1 MMATAPSVDDLAD
14 VSASPK
20 TQPSSSVHD
29 VDSGSPALNGNTSH
43 DEIENKH
50 ITNVE
55 DQLNS
60 TDASASGGSD
70 TEGKL
75 KDGDKSHAR
84 TSSSVKKPATFKAV
98 SVNKTFLASKAA
110 TPTSTSKVSDKS
122 KSGSSTPPPGSAT
135 PSASRPRLVAKTGS
149 GTRDSGPRSSGVNGG
164 KPASAPDPNAVWNK
178 NRPTP
183 TPDPKKLTDEEL
195 KKYGI
200 HVASRL
206 DEDDA
211 QGQNKWADLD
221 DDDDDWAPEAITWT
235 DGTKTT
241 LPHTDEPQIHPQAD
255 DVVAENGQLQGQAQ
269 PPAPPLSTIQ
279 PHAKPAGLATGKGLV
294 LKGAAPER
302 PTLVAKPP
310 APQQPAKSPWATLPP
325 VEKASPAASEPP
337 TLSSRGFVKEPLP
350 PRGMGAPGPPLREIA
365 ADDFSRS
372 TWRDGASHGNRE
384 LYNSQSGRYEPVLD
398 RRGSLRS
405 DQAKHPS
412 VLQRP
417 IPGDQPAEPSSA
429 FQTHRTSQD
438 GHFGRR
444 RGSSNVSGGSGSFFQ
459 RSSKGSDGHMPP
471 PEILTA
477 RRPSQAGSMESPISP
492 VAIPGSGPNQ
502 GKYQQ
507 HPQPGYTQRPSPGAT
522 FATMHQ
528 PGPAGVN
535 VAPLHP
541 PAPQMIDDVEYQKR
555 LMREKTELARKRRQ
569 EQEAAEEAARRE
581 RIQKKLDAMGPPPK
595 KKSDKPDA
603 SPAEEPDNRLVATLK
618 LRIHKELVDQATAL
632 SRTMRL
638 ASPLQRVLDASRM
651 AKSRGNPH
659 GLDPALIA
667 SFLGPLGPNLRE
679 TWRIPGSSVA
689 EAPPAKGP
697 PPIAPPGASREPRE
711 PSQVRQ
717 HQPPAPIGSR
727 PSRYGQPASDVT
739 NKWVNSVAE
748 NDKKMGAA
756 RLAERAERERQ
767 LAEREM
773 ALEDAQPSIKDTWR
787 PVSVAGD
794 GTRRPMAPA
803 DSQTSQSGRPWQGS
817 GEELSRTTPPREG
830 PAPSPHA
837 GVIGSGS
844 SSVLSQGGQG
854 ASSQGRT
861 SSRFFP
867 VKDVRGDGLSGPRSR
882 AQSPTPPPPTMEGH
896 PAYEGNT
903 GHPHVSLP
911 KPPKPQPIVKLPP
924 AMSASHSQ
932 PESIKRAPFAWA
944 SPTPYKDAA
953 RAQPAHHQ
961 SRRSDETSQQDWQR
975 KFNNLLN
982 NGKHSPPKSM
992 GVDPASKN
1000 ALDYHVHEDSATVSL
1015 PGRSPAVAPAVVVKT
1030 TISKPMAEEC
1040 FDEPEIGSLPH
1051 VKLPHKFP
1059 DAAWQPAEAPNKPLP
1074 RRFVVQP
1081 SVMEPFYFA
1090 AEAVSG
1096 GNAMRIHFP
1105 GMPVAKSVTVPFVA
1119 GRGGR
1124 GGHSKPSRGNR
1135 GSHRSNSRRDASG
1148 SHETSGQTNGQGSR
1162 GGRGRGG
1169 YRSRG
1174 SENWSRQSPAQSSQA

>member
-1 MMATAPSVDDLAD
+1 M
-14 VSASPK
+14 
-20 TQPSSSVHD
+20 
-29 VDSGSPALNGNTSH
+29 
-43 DEIENKH
+43 
-50 ITNVE
+50 
-55 DQLNS
+55 
-60 TDASASGGSD
+60 
-70 TEGKL
+70 
-75 KDGDKSHAR
+75 
-84 TSSSVKKPATFKAV
+84 
-98 SVNKTFLASKAA
+98 
-110 TPTSTSKVSDKS
+110 
-122 KSGSSTPPPGSAT
+122 
-135 PSASRPRLVAKTGS
+135 
-149 GTRDSGPRSSGVNGG
+149 
-164 KPASAPDPNAVWNK
+164 
-178 NRPTP
+178 
-183 TPDPKKLTDEEL
+183 
-195 KKYGI
+195 
-200 HVASRL
+200 ASRL

-603 SPAEEPDNRLVATLK
+603 SPAEEPVKPTQIQQREQPEPASKPTQSSPGQPTGGDVEAQDSQGTRGPSNRSVSHNEASLPPATGPRRLSHGQESRQPTWAGSRPDRFVSWAPGSQPPRNVWGSPNNDRG
-618 LRIHKELVDQATAL
+618 LGNGTFNPEL
-632 SRTMRL
+632 
-638 ASPLQRVLDASRM
+638 
-651 AKSRGNPH
+651 G
-659 GLDPALIA
+659 
-667 SFLGPLGPNLRE
+667 
-679 TWRIPGSSVA
+679 RIPGSSVA

-932 PESIKRAPFAWA
+932 PESVKRAPFAWA